1 MVAAHSVGK
10 AINPLSLEGQIEGGV
25 VMGMGYAL
33 RERYRVKDCR
43 PIDKYGSLGLF
54 RADELPPIEA
64 IIVERKGLGV
74 ASGAIGVGEITC
86 IPTAPAI
93 ANAYRAWDGQE
104 RNSLPLENTPYA
116 IRPQEK
122 KELKAHTKR
131 LMVDTSKR
139 CIGCLEC
146 VRACSTAFFKVPDP
160 EKACL
165 KIVEKNDWKPV
176 TCIQCGKCATVCPE
190 GAISKNALGVWTID
204 RKKCTG
210 CGKCRA
216 VCPMDVMVEASPTL
230 TGKCISCGLC
240 AKACPMDVLYIAE
253 GPKA

>member
-1 MVAAHSVGK
+1 M
-10 AINPLSLEGQIEGGV
+10 Q
-25 VMGMGYAL
+25 AL
-33 RERYRVKDCR
+33 ICTRFYFIGLRNKKFYKYYF
-43 PIDKYGSLGLF
+43 DK
-54 RADELPPIEA
+54 
-64 IIVERKGLGV
+64 ERK
-74 ASGAIGVGEITC
+74 EETM
-86 IPTAPAI
+86 
-93 ANAYRAWDGQE
+93 E
-104 RNSLPLENTPYA
+104 RFFPLWPLKQSPKFMQYTSKESKWTRKCKEHYDYIKQYLDILLEA
-116 IRPQEK
+116 QEK

-165 KIVEKNDWKPV
+165 KIVEKSDWKPV

-190 GAISKNALGVWTID
+190 GAISKNGLGVWTID

-210 CGKCRA
+210 CGKCRT